1 MLPNRVKG
9 GLRPAQSVIW
19 KREDGSVETLTGA
32 TLTGWIRNRGTGTT
46 RAIAGTLTV
55 TDGEAGAFRWDF
67 APADVAEAGRF
78 DVQFNAAFG
87 AGQTPARTFKAQWVV
102 EDALAPTV

>member
-9 GLRPAQSVIW
+9 GVRPAQAVIW
-19 KREDGSVETLTGA
+19 RREDNSLEDLTGA
-32 TLTGWIRNRGTGTT
+32 TLTGWIRNRATGET

-55 TDGEAGAFRWDF
+55 TDGPAGAFRWDF
-67 APADVAEAGRF
+67 AAGDVADAGRY

-87 AGQTPARTFKAQWVV
+87 AGQTPARTFVAQWTV
-102 EDALAPTV
+102 EAAL